1 MQNFEQNGFSRDEV
15 IDVILSRGQPRTIDF
30 RFELV
35 ERDSRSFITSLN
47 KVESFNISF
56 DSGAQIK
63 RTAKMRTNQTDY
75 YVEQYM
81 RWTTFGSL
89 YWSMI

>member
-1 MQNFEQNGFSRDEV
+1 MQNFEQKGFSRDEV

-35 ERDSRSFITSLN
+35 DRDSRDYITSLN

-56 DSGAQIK
+56 DSNAQIK
-63 RTAKMRTNQTDY
+63 RTAKMKTSQTDY
-75 YVEQYM
+75 YVEEYM
-81 RWTTFGSL
+81 RWSTFGNL
-89 YWSMI
+89 YWSML